1 MLMTDELYVEQ
12 TAMIGEE
19 LRRAV
24 GSAKLMDDD
33 LTLTTYGYDG
43 GPAPFSKPAFV
54 VLPTTRDEV
63 RHTLMIANKYK
74 MPVGTIAAGVNVA
87 SLVVPP
93 NGGILMDLRNMNKIL
108 EINTDSGYAV
118 IEPGCNFDKLTGALR
133 EKGFRFQMP
142 TAPGGATPLGN
153 HLLKPSGS
161 LSTRHLD
168 SILDL
173 EVVQPDGAIIKT
185 GSSHFEGAGSSLR
198 YGPYPDLTGLYCCSY
213 GTLGIVTKA
222 AVKIYPINECS
233 KVVLVGFDTFADA
246 VDFIKDAIANNI
258 PEHCI
263 IWNWSL
269 YQAFNL
275 SDSENTVVEF
285 PKSFKSNPFDAPQGF
300 PYSMVTMFLSGYEES
315 VDANIKVSEKVAQK
329 HNGKQFSDA
338 EARALLPVGMKG
350 WDKLYADY
358 RPQVP
363 IALYGLG
370 RNMVWIVHNEPKDI
384 KELEK
389 WAVEELDKEGIRP
402 VCYYAHSFDFGR
414 SIFFRL
420 FAFAEAS
427 NLELRLKIGAKFSE
441 MYDTAM
447 KKYNALPYRYNIG
460 DFVRDTGGYYELLK
474 KIKLAVDPNNIL
486 NPSVNLFDSELFEG
500 DKQ

>member
-1 MLMTDELYVEQ
+1 
-12 TAMIGEE
+12 
-19 LRRAV
+19 
-24 GSAKLMDDD
+24 
-33 LTLTTYGYDG
+33 
-43 GPAPFSKPAFV
+43 
-54 VLPTTRDEV
+54 
-63 RHTLMIANKYK
+63 MIANRYK
-74 MPVGTIAAGVNVA
+74 VPVGTISSGVNVA

-93 NGGILMDLRNMNKIL
+93 DRGILLDLRMMNQIL

-118 IEPGCNFDKLTGALR
+118 IEPGCNFDKLSGALR

-142 TAPGGATPLGN
+142 TAPGGATPVGN

-168 SILDL
+168 SMLDL
-173 EVVQPDGAIIKT
+173 EVVLPDGSIIKT
-185 GSSHFEGAGSSLR
+185 GSSHFDGAGSSLR
-198 YGPYPDLTGLYCCSY
+198 YGPFPDLTGLYCCSY
-213 GTLGIVTKA
+213 GTLGVVTKA

-233 KVVLVGFDTFADA
+233 KVVLAGFDTFAAA
-246 VDFIKDAIANNI
+246 VDFIKDTIANNI

-275 SDSENTVVEF
+275 SDSENTRVTIPE
-285 PKSFKSNPFDAPQGF
+285 SFKNDPFDAPPGF
-300 PYSMVTMFLSGYEES
+300 PYCMVTSFLSGYEES
-315 VDANIKVSEKVAQK
+315 VNANVAVSKRVAEK
-329 HNGKQFSDA
+329 HGGKQLTDE

-363 IALYGLG
+363 IALYGIG

-389 WAVEELDKEGIRP
+389 WAVRELDNEGIRP
-402 VCYYAHSFDFGR
+402 VCYYAHPFDFGR
-414 SIFFRL
+414 SVFFRL

-427 NLELRLKIGAKFSE
+427 DHALRDKIGAKFSQ
-441 MYDTAM
+441 MYDVAM
-447 KKYNALPYRYNIG
+447 KKYNALPYRYNVQDYIRG
-460 DFVRDTGGYYELLK
+460 TGGYYDLLK
-474 KIKLAVDPNNIL
+474 KIKLGVDPNNIL
-486 NPSVNLFDSELFEG
+486 NPGLNLFDRELFEG
-500 DKQ
+500 ENK